1 MSARTT
7 ILIGGLALALTAC
20 TSDAAAPVSPE
31 VAPGAALAA
40 NPQSGAIKDQYI
52 VVLKAGASP
61 RNSAAAVGVT
71 PRHVYHAAL
80 NGFAAQ
86 LNAAQVAALSNN
98 PHVDYIVP
106 DQVATATGS
115 GTQAYPTWGLDRI
128 DQRYRPLNSSFT
140 YPRTGTG
147 VNLYV
152 LDTGIRFTHTE
163 FGGRA
168 VAGYDAFGGD
178 ASDCHGHGTHVAGT
192 AGGSTYGVAKSVN
205 LISVRVLDCW
215 GYGSTSGIIA
225 GVDWVTANQVYP
237 SVANMSLGHPANTA
251 LDAAVQN
258 SINSGVTYVIAAGNN
273 NANACNYSPSRV
285 TDAIIVGNTD
295 YTDTRN
301 PSSNKGVCL
310 DLFAPGTNI
319 TSAWY
324 GSDTGTTTMTG
335 TSMAA
340 PHVAGVA
347 AMILDAPGYWL
358 TPVDVQ
364 YGIDTNATYNVVN
377 NKGDNSPNRILYT
390 GFIPPN

>member
-1 MSARTT
+1 MF
-7 ILIGGLALALTAC
+7 
-20 TSDAAAPVSPE
+20 
-31 VAPGAALAA
+31 
-40 NPQSGAIKDQYI
+40 
-52 VVLKAGASP
+52 KAGASP
-61 RNSAAAVGVT
+61 RSAATAVGAT
-71 PRHVYHAAL
+71 PLHVYHAAL
-80 NGFAAQ
+80 NGFAAR
-86 LNAAQVAALSNN
+86 LNAAQVAALRNN

-106 DQVATATGS
+106 DQVVTATGS

-128 DQRYRPLNSSFT
+128 DQRYRPLDYSYT

-147 VNLYV
+147 VNLYI
-152 LDTGIRFTHTE
+152 LDTGIRFTHSE

-168 VAGYDAFGGD
+168 VAGYDAFGGN
-178 ASDCHGHGTHVAGT
+178 ASDCNGHGTHVAAT

-205 LISVRVLDCW
+205 LISVRVLGCSNS
-215 GYGSTSGIIA
+215 GNTSDVIA

-237 SVANMSLGHPANTA
+237 SVTNMSLSGPANTA

-295 YTDTRN
+295 NTDTRN
-301 PSSNKGVCL
+301 STSNKGACL

-319 TSAWY
+319 TSASY
-324 GSDTGTTTMTG
+324 GSDTGTATMTG